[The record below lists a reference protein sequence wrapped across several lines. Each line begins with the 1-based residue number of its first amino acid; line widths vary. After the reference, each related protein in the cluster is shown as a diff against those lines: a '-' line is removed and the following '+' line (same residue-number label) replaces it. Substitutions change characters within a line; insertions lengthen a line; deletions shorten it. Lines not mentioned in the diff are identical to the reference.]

1 MAITPRE
8 DHSGALA
15 AFGVQVGPHT
25 GEEIPIRAPVVRIGR
40 SEQNEIV
47 LPDDSVSH
55 THAKLEF
62 ENGAWRLTDLNSIN
76 GTSVEGTRLAPEI
89 PTPLRYG
96 STVRFGGIPLLFS
109 AIESADPEAARASYT
124 PPPPS
129 KRIAEERT
137 GFRLPIWLLL
147 LILLLIVLAA
157 VVFGLILPDATPTA
171 QPVAAAVVL
180 PTPPP
185 GR

>member
-15 AFGVQVGPHT
+15 AFGVQVGPRT

-40 SEQNEIV
+40 SEQNEVV

-76 GTSVEGTRLAPEI
+76 GTSVEGTRLAPEV

-109 AIESADPEAARASYT
+109 AVESADPEAARASYAS
-124 PPPPS
+124 PPPP
-129 KRIAEERT
+129 KRLAEERA
-137 GFRLPIWLLL
+137 GVRLPVWLLL

-157 VVFGLILPDATPTA
+157 VVFGLILPEATPTTE
-171 QPVAAAVVL
+171 PITTAVVL
-180 PTPPP
+180 ESLPPD
-185 GR
+185 R